1 MATILENEMLSYFM
15 QLNDADKSS
24 IVKLLKTFIA
34 NKQENAMIT
43 IEQYNAEIDD
53 AELEFQKGHH
63 NTHNQFLKDINKW

>member
-63 NTHNQFLKDINKW
+63 NTHNQLLKDINKW